1 MLANDVT
8 ARDSAAF
15 EQILRGCEHARSAVA
30 ALQGV
35 PLLER
40 RLQIGDFAGIRH
52 SLDSIHR
59 GAVALY
65 CQHQA
70 AADDLAVYSHGAG
83 TAHAMLAAD
92 MTPRESKVF
101 TQEIDQCFARIH
113 ALADALAVDSQRN
126 IEGIAAHD
134 PASSNCLATRRS
146 STPARCFF
154 SWAVA

>member
-15 EQILRGCEHARSAVA
+15 EKILRGCEHARSAVH

-35 PLLER
+35 PLLEP
-40 RLQIGDFAGIRH
+40 RLQIADFAGIRH

-70 AADDLAVYSHGAG
+70 AADDLGVYPHGAG
-83 TAHAMLAAD
+83 TAHALPAAEL
-92 MTPRESKVF
+92 TPRESKVF

-126 IEGIAAHD
+126 
-134 PASSNCLATRRS
+134 
-146 STPARCFF
+146 
-154 SWAVA
+154 

>member
-15 EQILRGCEHARSAVA
+15 EKILRGCEHARSAVH

-35 PLLER
+35 PLLEP
-40 RLQIGDFAGIRH
+40 RLQIADFAGIRH

-59 GAVALY
+59 GAVALC

-70 AADDLAVYSHGAG
+70 AADNLAVYSHGAG
-83 TAHAMLAAD
+83 AAHAMLAAH
-92 MTPRESKVF
+92 MTTPESKVV
-101 TQEIDQCFARIH
+101 TQEIDQCLARIH
-113 ALADALAVDSQRN
+113 ALADALAVDSQGN
-126 IEGIAAHD
+126 IEGVAVHD

-146 STPARCFF
+146 STPARCFV
-154 SWAVA
+154 SRAVA